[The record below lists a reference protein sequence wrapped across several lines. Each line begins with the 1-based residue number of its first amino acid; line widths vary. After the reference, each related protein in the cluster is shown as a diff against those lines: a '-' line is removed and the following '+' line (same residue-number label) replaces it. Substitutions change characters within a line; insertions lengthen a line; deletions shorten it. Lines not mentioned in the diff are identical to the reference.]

1 MKTPEERTAKAKMRE
16 RWVSHWSGYTI
27 ALVRYDFY
35 MFLRRRLKICHV
47 FGAFNIN
54 EDFGAF
60 EGEGRVTIV
69 PTTNSNSNMRDG

>member
-1 MKTPEERTAKAKMRE
+1 MRE

-47 FGAFNIN
+47 FGAFTIN
-54 EDFGAF
+54 EAFGAF
-60 EGEGRVTIV
+60 DFEGEVH
-69 PTTNSNSNMRDG
+69 TTNYNMYER

>member
-1 MKTPEERTAKAKMRE
+1 MRE
-16 RWVSHWSGYTI
+16 RWASHRSGYTI

-60 EGEGRVTIV
+60 DFEGEGRVTIV
-69 PTTNSNSNMRDG
+69 PTTNSNSNMYER